1 MKIVLL
7 VIVIILIIFYIST
20 LENFSEVK
28 FGKEGYKV
36 ITDEEEKKH
45 GKQITTFG
53 SVTYKGFK
61 QLIDLFL
68 KVHKTTEGKVLL
80 DLGSGDGRIP
90 IWASKWNF
98 KSCEGVELLGSRH
111 KLAMSKRDELSK
123 KRKKRVK
130 LSEGNLLEYPV
141 GHGDIIYISSLCFD
155 KELLK
160 KLSEK
165 LAKECKYGVH
175 IYSNRALEHP
185 QLKQLSLLTIEQNW
199 IKPGASIH
207 LYIKVPENFKNEDL
221 DSRVFE
227 PDTFD
232 YDKFDRE
239 NFK

>member
-1 MKIVLL
+1 M
-7 VIVIILIIFYIST
+7 ST
-20 LENFSEVK
+20 RENFSEVK

-36 ITDEEEKKH
+36 ITKEERKKH
-45 GKQITTFG
+45 GKKITTFG
-53 SVTYKGFK
+53 SVTYKGLK
-61 QLIDLFL
+61 QIIDIFL
-68 KVHKTTEGKVLL
+68 KVHKTTKGKVLL

-98 KSCEGVELLGSRH
+98 KSCEGVELLKSRH
-111 KLAMSKRDELSK
+111 DLAMSKRDELSES
-123 KRKKRVK
+123 REARVK

-141 GHGDIIYISSLCFD
+141 NHGDIIYISSLCFD

-185 QLKQLSLLTIEQNW
+185 QLKQLSIFTIEQTW

-207 LYIKVPENFKNEDL
+207 MYIKVPENFKNEDL

>member
-1 MKIVLL
+1 MKILLL
-7 VIVIILIIFYIST
+7 VIGVIMIIFYMST
-20 LENFSEVK
+20 RENFSEVK

-36 ITDEEEKKH
+36 ITLDERKKH
-45 GKQITTFG
+45 GEKQTTFG
-53 SVTYKGFK
+53 SVSYKGLK
-61 QLIDLFL
+61 QIIDIFL
-68 KVHKTTEGKVLL
+68 KVHKTTKDKVLL
-80 DLGSGDGRIP
+80 DLGSGDGRIQ
-90 IWASKWNF
+90 IWASKWDF
-98 KSCEGVELLGSRH
+98 KSCEGVELLKSRH
-111 KLAMSKRDELSK
+111 DLSMSKRDELSK
-123 KRKKRVK
+123 SRKARVK

-141 GHGDIIYISSLCFD
+141 SHGDIIYISSLCFD

-165 LAKECKYGVH
+165 LVKECKYGVH

-185 QLKQLSLLTIEQNW
+185 QLKQLSILTIKQTW
-199 IKPGASIH
+199 INPGASMH
-207 LYIKVPENFKNEDL
+207 MYIKVPENFKNEDL

>member
-1 MKIVLL
+1 MKILLL
-7 VIVIILIIFYIST
+7 VIGIIMIIFYMST
-20 LENFSEVK
+20 RENFSEVK

-36 ITDEEEKKH
+36 ITQEERKKH
-45 GKQITTFG
+45 GKQLTTFG
-53 SVTYKGFK
+53 SVTYKGLK
-61 QLIDLFL
+61 KIIDIFL
-68 KVHKTTEGKVLL
+68 KVHKTTKNKVLL

-90 IWASKWNF
+90 IWASKWDF
-98 KSCEGVELLGSRH
+98 KSCEGVELLKSRH
-111 KLAMSKRDELSK
+111 DLAMSKRDELSEP
-123 KRKKRVK
+123 RKVRVK

-141 GHGDIIYISSLCFD
+141 SHGDIIYISSLCFG

-165 LAKECKYGVH
+165 LAKECKYGAHV
-175 IYSNRALEHP
+175 YSNRELRHP
-185 QLKQLSLLTIEQNW
+185 QLKQLSIFTIEQTW

-207 LYIKVPENFKNEDL
+207 MYIKVPENFKNEDL